1 MNQMTSF
8 DGYAQLIQPA
18 TLRIE
23 RLLPG
28 TRERVWEYLT
38 QSDLRRQWLAAG
50 DMDMEEGSSF
60 ELVWR
65 NDELTDPPGERP
77 ASFSGGEQ
85 RMHNQIVECDPPRKL
100 TITWNGSGNV
110 TFELAQRGDDV
121 LLTLVHRRLSD
132 RSSLMMHSAVL
143 NVHLDLLVAR
153 VAAEKPEP
161 FWDSFTRLVADYDQR
176 LPA

>member
-1 MNQMTSF
+1 MNQMNF
-8 DGYAQLIQPA
+8 DGYGQLIQPA

-38 QSDLRRQWLAAG
+38 QSDLRRQWMAAG
-50 DMDMEEGSSF
+50 DMEEREGSSF

-77 ASFSGGEQ
+77 AGFGDEH
-85 RMHNQIVECDPPRKL
+85 RMQSRIVEYDPPRKL
-100 TITWNGSGNV
+100 TITWSGSGNV
-110 TFELAQRGDDV
+110 SFELVQRGDDV
-121 LLTLVHRRLSD
+121 LLTVIHRRLPD
-132 RSSLMMHSAVL
+132 RSSLLMHAAGWHI
-143 NVHLDLLVAR
+143 HLDILAAR
-153 VAAEKPEP
+153 MTGEKPET
-161 FWDSFTRLVADYDQR
+161 FWDGWSRLMTDYDQR

>member
-1 MNQMTSF
+1 MNQMNF
-8 DGYAQLIQPA
+8 DGYGQLIQPT

-38 QSDLRRQWLAAG
+38 QSDLRRQWMAAG
-50 DMDMEEGSSF
+50 DMEEEEGSSF

-77 ASFSGGEQ
+77 AGFGDEH
-85 RMHNQIVECDPPRKL
+85 RMQSRIVECDPPRKL
-100 TITWNGSGNV
+100 TITWSGSGNV
-110 TFELAQRGDDV
+110 SFELAQRGDDV
-121 LLTLVHRRLSD
+121 LLTVIHRRLPD
-132 RSSLMMHSAVL
+132 RSSLLMHAAGWHI
-143 NVHLDLLVAR
+143 HLDILAAR
-153 VAAEKPEP
+153 MTGEKPET
-161 FWDSFTRLVADYDQR
+161 FWDGWSRLMTDYDQR

>member
-1 MNQMTSF
+1 MNQMNF
-8 DGYAQLIQPA
+8 DGYGQLIQPA

-38 QSDLRRQWLAAG
+38 QSDLRRQWMAAG
-50 DMDMEEGSSF
+50 DMEQTEGSSF

-77 ASFSGGEQ
+77 AGFGDEH
-85 RMHNQIVECDPPRKL
+85 RMQSRIVEYDPPRKL
-100 TITWNGSGNV
+100 TITWSGSGNV

-121 LLTLVHRRLSD
+121 LLTVIHRRLPD
-132 RSSLMMHSAVL
+132 RSSLLMHAAGWHI
-143 NVHLDLLVAR
+143 HLDILAAR
-153 VAAEKPEP
+153 MTGEKPET
-161 FWDSFTRLVADYDQR
+161 FWDGWNRLMTDYDQR

>member
-1 MNQMTSF
+1 MNQMNF
-8 DGYAQLIQPA
+8 DGYGQLIQPA

-38 QSDLRRQWLAAG
+38 QSDLRRQWMAAG
-50 DMDMEEGSSF
+50 DMEEREGSSF

-77 ASFSGGEQ
+77 AGFGDEH
-85 RMHNQIVECDPPRKL
+85 RMLSRIVEYDPPRKL
-100 TITWNGSGNV
+100 TITWSGSGNV
-110 TFELAQRGDDV
+110 SFELAQRGDDV
-121 LLTLVHRRLSD
+121 LLTVIHRRLPD
-132 RSSLMMHSAVL
+132 RSSLLMHAAGWHI
-143 NVHLDLLVAR
+143 HLDILAAR
-153 VAAEKPEP
+153 MTGEKPET
-161 FWDSFTRLVADYDQR
+161 FWDGWNRLMTDYDQR

>member
-1 MNQMTSF
+1 MNQMNF
-8 DGYAQLIQPA
+8 DGYGQLIQPA

-38 QSDLRRQWLAAG
+38 QSDLRRQWMAAG
-50 DMDMEEGSSF
+50 DMEEREGSSF

-77 ASFSGGEQ
+77 AGFGDEH
-85 RMHNQIVECDPPRKL
+85 RMQSRIVEYDPPRKL
-100 TITWNGSGNV
+100 TITWSGSGNV

-121 LLTLVHRRLSD
+121 LLTVIHRRLPD
-132 RSSLMMHSAVL
+132 RSSLLMHAAGWHI
-143 NVHLDLLVAR
+143 HLDILAAR
-153 VAAEKPEP
+153 MTGEKPET
-161 FWDSFTRLVADYDQR
+161 FWNGWNRLMTDYDQR

>member
-1 MNQMTSF
+1 MNQMNF
-8 DGYAQLIQPA
+8 DGYGQLIQPA

-38 QSDLRRQWLAAG
+38 QSDLRRQWMAAG
-50 DMDMEEGSSF
+50 DMEEEEGSSF

-77 ASFSGGEQ
+77 AGFGDEH
-85 RMHNQIVECDPPRKL
+85 RMQSRIVEYDPPRKL
-100 TITWNGSGNV
+100 TITWSGSGNV

-121 LLTLVHRRLSD
+121 LLTVIHRRLPD
-132 RSSLMMHSAVL
+132 RSSLLMHAAGWHI
-143 NVHLDLLVAR
+143 HLDILAAR
-153 VAAEKPEP
+153 MTGEKPET
-161 FWDSFTRLVADYDQR
+161 FWDGWSRLMTDYDQR

>member
-1 MNQMTSF
+1 MNQMNF
-8 DGYAQLIQPA
+8 DGYGQLIQPA

-38 QSDLRRQWLAAG
+38 QSDLRRQWMAAG
-50 DMDMEEGSSF
+50 DMEEREGSSF

-77 ASFSGGEQ
+77 AGFGDEH
-85 RMHNQIVECDPPRKL
+85 RMQSRIVEYDPPRKL
-100 TITWNGSGNV
+100 TITWSGSGNV
-110 TFELAQRGDDV
+110 SFELAQRGDDV
-121 LLTLVHRRLSD
+121 LLTVIHRRLPD
-132 RSSLMMHSAVL
+132 RSSLLMHAAGWHI
-143 NVHLDLLVAR
+143 HLDILAAR
-153 VAAEKPEP
+153 MTGEKPET
-161 FWDSFTRLVADYDQR
+161 FWDGWNRLMTDYDQR

>member
-1 MNQMTSF
+1 MNQMNF
-8 DGYAQLIQPA
+8 DGYGQLIQPA

-38 QSDLRRQWLAAG
+38 QSDLRRQWMAAG
-50 DMDMEEGSSF
+50 DMEEREGSSF

-77 ASFSGGEQ
+77 AGFGDEH
-85 RMHNQIVECDPPRKL
+85 RMQSRIVEYDPPRKL
-100 TITWNGSGNV
+100 TITWSGSGNV
-110 TFELAQRGDDV
+110 SFELAQRGDDV
-121 LLTLVHRRLSD
+121 LLTVIHRRLPD
-132 RSSLMMHSAVL
+132 RSSLLMHAAGWHI
-143 NVHLDLLVAR
+143 HLDILAAR
-153 VAAEKPEP
+153 MTGEKPET
-161 FWDSFTRLVADYDQR
+161 FWDGWNRLKTDYDQR